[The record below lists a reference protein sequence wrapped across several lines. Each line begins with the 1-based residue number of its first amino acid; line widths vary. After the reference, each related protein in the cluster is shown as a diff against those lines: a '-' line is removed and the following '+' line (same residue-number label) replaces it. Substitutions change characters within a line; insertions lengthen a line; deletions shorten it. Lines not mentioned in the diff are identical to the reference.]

1 MLIRI
6 KELRLNTIIGTNDW
20 ERETLQEIIVNIE
33 MHVDAK
39 TPAKTDNLNDAV
51 DYANICQQITQNTA
65 EWKFFLIE
73 KLTTEILKIIITDKR
88 ILSVSVEVEK
98 PAAIP
103 DAKGV
108 SVTAKYDRESDT
120 IR

>member
-1 MLIRI
+1 MSGSGVFGGQCKGR
-6 KELRLNTIIGTNDW
+6 
-20 ERETLQEIIVNIE
+20 
-33 MHVDAK
+33 
-39 TPAKTDNLNDAV
+39 TPQQITHPGE
-51 DYANICQQITQNTA
+51 QITQNTA